1 MKTLSLVLTGC
12 AVGSLTGSVGIFP
25 IAGLLC
31 EYGLDGKGFDGGWPA
46 IFYIFGKL
54 VLSFCFANI
63 GYWYSAR
70 SIAQSWTWVT
80 FN

>member
-1 MKTLSLVLTGC
+1 VTGC
-12 AVGSLTGSVGIFP
+12 DAGSLTGSVGIFP

-54 VLSFCFANI
+54 ALKPNTHRRRRHDSTVELRRVGVGGVNTI
-63 GYWYSAR
+63 R
-70 SIAQSWTWVT
+70 
-80 FN
+80 N

>member
-1 MKTLSLVLTGC
+1 VPTGC
-12 AVGSLTGSVGIFP
+12 VVGSLTGSVGIFP

-54 VLSFCFANI
+54 RPILVFLTALLEE
-63 GYWYSAR
+63 
-70 SIAQSWTWVT
+70 QSCQISPPSDL
-80 FN
+80 